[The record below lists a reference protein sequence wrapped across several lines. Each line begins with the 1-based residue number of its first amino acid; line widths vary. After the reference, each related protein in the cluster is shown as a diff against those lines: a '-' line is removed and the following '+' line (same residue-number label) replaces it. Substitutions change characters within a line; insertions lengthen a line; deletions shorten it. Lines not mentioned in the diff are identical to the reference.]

1 MVGTGTDYPGD
12 CGENRVEIRKMYLLP
27 TARGRKLGKYLLS
40 ELEVAI
46 VIRGYKK
53 IRLEIASVRKEAVN

>member
-1 MVGTGTDYPGD
+1 
-12 CGENRVEIRKMYLLP
+12 MYLLP